1 MDHLNRKRNKAQI
14 KSNLVIVI
22 LECGRSFPVF
32 CGTFFIINMIIIT
45 NDKERILGVRWNGG
59 RLSAVASPTGNV
71 KVCVYICVLDVLYWF
86 LWGNTITLF

>member
-45 NDKERILGVRWNGG
+45 NDKERILGVR
-59 RLSAVASPTGNV
+59 
-71 KVCVYICVLDVLYWF
+71 
-86 LWGNTITLF
+86 